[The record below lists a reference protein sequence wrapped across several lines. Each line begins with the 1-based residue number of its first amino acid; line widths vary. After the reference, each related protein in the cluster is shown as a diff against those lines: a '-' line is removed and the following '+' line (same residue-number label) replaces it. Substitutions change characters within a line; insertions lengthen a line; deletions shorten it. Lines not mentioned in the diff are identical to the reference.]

1 MAASHRTSRGRVTS
15 SRSRRKAGRRSR
27 SAASPAASQSSTVS
41 TDSAIPNDSLP
52 GWRTPS
58 GGRGKSRKPP
68 SPHAAKTK
76 QWIVRLLLPGGL
88 LAAGWFLY
96 FTFRDLPD
104 LDTLTDHLNQ
114 PSIRITDRNGRLLY
128 DILPAEG
135 GRHSVLSFEAFPD
148 CMKQATIAVED
159 RNYYNN
165 PGVDPEGI
173 LRAFWINLQGGE
185 TIAGGSTITQQVV
198 RDLLMSWEERTK
210 RSLNRKL
217 REAYLAWQMT
227 NRYSKDEIL
236 AFYLNQTYYGGL
248 AYGVEAAA
256 QTYFGKH
263 AAELIL
269 PECALLA
276 GLPQAPGLYNPFT
289 RPDLARERRDTI
301 LGLMEK
307 ASYIN
312 AEERT
317 EAETAPIILNPA
329 PYPMLAPHF
338 LWLVKDR
345 LDQLAAHGAI
355 NPRQSLVVRT
365 TLDLDQQQLAE
376 QAVERQLRSFREES
390 TEFERNVN
398 NAALV
403 SLDPRNGEI
412 LALVGSAD
420 YFQPSISGAV
430 NMAVAP
436 RQPGSAFKP
445 FLYAQALDPLRDDP
459 WTAASVLFDISTT
472 FVTHDNLPYTP
483 VDYDQRERGPVS
495 VRTALSS
502 SLNIPAVLTLDEVG
516 IDSTLALARKLGI
529 TSLGDPGEYDLS
541 LALGGG
547 QMSLLALTTAY
558 GALANNG
565 FFLGNTCLIDI
576 HDADGKMVYRE
587 PAAIQ
592 EHVFDPRVAW
602 LISDI
607 LSDDRARSIGFGRNS
622 TLKLDR
628 TAAVKTG
635 TTTNFHDNWTVGYTP
650 SLVVGVW
657 VGNSD
662 YKAMRA
668 VNGLTG
674 AAPIWNEFLRAV
686 LQGKPDEPFPRPEG
700 MHTLEVCALS
710 GLLPTPACTDTQIEW
725 FIDGTQPTEFD
736 GTCHV
741 VVVDILTDGLAD
753 SNTPPDRR
761 RTLTV
766 FNLPLSAHAWARAQG
781 WPLLDD
787 FTAGGDPLQ
796 PSASE
801 LLLLS
806 PQPFA
811 EYRLDA
817 GINPSA
823 QQLLVEAVAGRDIVQ
838 VSFYIDG
845 RILAILANPPFQT
858 WWPLAAGEHLFW
870 AVGHKSDGSTVTT
883 PSVTITVQVD
893 E

>member
-1 MAASHRTSRGRVTS
+1 MPTSTGKNIGRIF
-15 SRSRRKAGRRSR
+15 RWL
-27 SAASPAASQSSTVS
+27 
-41 TDSAIPNDSLP
+41 IP
-52 GWRTPS
+52 GT
-58 GGRGKSRKPP
+58 
-68 SPHAAKTK
+68 
-76 QWIVRLLLPGGL
+76 L
-88 LAAGWFLY
+88 LATGLCFYLL
-96 FTFRDLPD
+96 FRDLPS
-104 LDTLTDHLNQ
+104 LDTLADRLNQ

-128 DILPAEG
+128 DILPADG
-135 GRHSVLSFEAFPD
+135 GRHSVLSFSGIPD
-148 CMKQATIAVED
+148 CMKQATISVED
-159 RNYYNN
+159 RNFYQN

-198 RDLLMSWEERTK
+198 RDRLMSWEERTS
-210 RSLNRKL
+210 RSLRRKL
-217 REAYLAWQMT
+217 REAFLAWQMT
-227 NRYSKDEIL
+227 NRFPKDEIL
-236 AFYLNQTYYGGL
+236 ALYLNQTYYGGL

-256 QTYFGKH
+256 QTYFGKS
-263 AAELIL
+263 AAQLIL

-289 RPDLARERRDTI
+289 NPDLARERRNTV
-301 LGLMEK
+301 LRLMKE
-307 ASYIN
+307 AGYIG
-312 AEERT
+312 EEEQA
-317 EAETAPIILNPA
+317 EAEDAPIHLNPA
-329 PYPMLAPHF
+329 PYPILAPHF
-338 LWLVKDR
+338 IWLVKDR
-345 LDQLAAHGAI
+345 LDRLAADGTI
-355 NPRQSLVVRT
+355 DPLQSLVVRT

-376 QAVERQLRSFREES
+376 QAVERQLRSFREEPAGL
-390 TEFERNVN
+390 ERNVN

-403 SLDPRNGEI
+403 SLDPRSGGI

-420 YFQPSISGAV
+420 YFQPGISGAV

-445 FLYAQALDPLRDDP
+445 FLYAQALDPLRENP

-472 FVTHDNLPYTP
+472 FVTHDTLPYTP

-495 VRTALSS
+495 VRTALAS

-516 IDSTLALARKLGI
+516 IESTLALARKLGI
-529 TSLGDPGEYDLS
+529 DTLGDPGEYDLS

-547 QMSLLALTTAY
+547 PMSLLALTTAY
-558 GALANNG
+558 GALANGG
-565 FFLGNTCLIDI
+565 FFIGNTCLIDI
-576 HDADGKMVYRE
+576 RDADGNVIYRE
-587 PAAIQ
+587 PAALEEQ
-592 EHVFDPRVAW
+592 VFDPRVAW

-607 LSDDRARSIGFGRNS
+607 LSDDRARAIGFGRNS
-622 TLKLDR
+622 TLQLDR

-662 YKAMRA
+662 YKAMRE

-686 LQGKPDEPFPRPEG
+686 LRGKPDEPFPRPEG

-710 GLLPTPACTDTQIEW
+710 GLLPTPACTDTRIEW
-725 FIDGTQPTEFD
+725 FIDGTQPSEFD
-736 GTCHV
+736 GTCHSV
-741 VVVDILTDGLAD
+741 MVDILTGGLAD
-753 SNTPPDRR
+753 ANTPPDRR

-766 FNLPLSAHAWARAQG
+766 FDLPLSAQAWARAEG
-781 WPLLDD
+781 WPLFGD
-787 FTAGGDPLQ
+787 FTPGGDPLA

-806 PQPFA
+806 PQPFG

-838 VSFYIDG
+838 VTFYIDG
-845 RILAILANPPFQT
+845 RIFAVLSNPPFQA
-858 WWPLAAGEHLFW
+858 WWPLAAGEHRFW
-870 AVGHKSDGSTVTT
+870 AVGQKSDGSTVTT
-883 PSVTITVQVD
+883 PPVTITVTR
-893 E
+893 